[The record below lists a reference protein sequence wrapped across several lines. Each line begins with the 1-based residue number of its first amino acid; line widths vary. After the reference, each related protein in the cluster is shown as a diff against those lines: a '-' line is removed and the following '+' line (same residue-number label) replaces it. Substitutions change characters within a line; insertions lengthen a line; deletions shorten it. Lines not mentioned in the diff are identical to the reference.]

1 MCVIFSPEPV
11 LSRELS
17 GCWLSPA
24 LPPAPPQVDAVTYT
38 KATRPITPS
47 QEQLVPELGRQWG
60 FSAELLDLFIIKL
73 KTQAVSHS
81 AHGPSVNNYN
91 RKLNPNTHSPEGHP
105 GTSASQLAA
114 LVF

>member
-1 MCVIFSPEPV
+1 MLVV
-11 LSRELS
+11 LSLTS
-17 GCWLSPA
+17 SSSPGRC
-24 LPPAPPQVDAVTYT
+24 VTYT
-38 KATRPITPS
+38 KATRPIPPS

-60 FSAELLDLFIIKL
+60 FPAELLDLFIIKL
-73 KTQAVSHS
+73 KTQAASHS